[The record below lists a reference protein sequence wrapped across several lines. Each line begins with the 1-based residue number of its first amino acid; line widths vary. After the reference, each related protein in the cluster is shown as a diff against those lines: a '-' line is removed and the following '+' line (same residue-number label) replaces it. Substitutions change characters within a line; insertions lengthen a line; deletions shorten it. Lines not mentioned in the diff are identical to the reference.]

1 MHDNN
6 GGNSFQGPYQPKSR
20 PQYNNN
26 SNDFNYQG
34 GGGRGGYDQNGGYR
48 NPQSSNFHS
57 QPYDNNYNQGGNTGG
72 RGGRG
77 GNPPYTQQRDNYP
90 NK

>member
-57 QPYDNNYNQGGNTGG
+57 QPYDNYNQGGNTGG